1 MTMGKF
7 IKGEFYTMRKIT
19 SLIGSVVLFF
29 AILSSSAQVTEVR
42 AVGKVTVSNIQL
54 SQTSTSNNKSEKLT
68 FNYRAVGYS
77 KGDMFTVSVDKPL
90 TLKPVVSFPLLTADK
105 VAVAIC
111 RVEQAKQVV
120 CTFNEKISPIVEG
133 MIELSADFYEAAR
146 EQKHVT
152 PVRILVDNVEN
163 IHYVDVDGQPIKTPL
178 PIFKSS
184 EQLDK
189 DTILSVVKLNQKKQ
203 NLTNVHIVDKPD
215 ASLQVDL
222 STIKVYEVT
231 FDKFGEVTS
240 QQDVTSSFAPSVL
253 ENGFEMQMGD
263 VFQNGKSYAI
273 EYHVK
278 IMNQN
283 VNFWENRAT
292 ITADQITNETFTSS
306 LKKEDGRGTANGIGG
321 VIEVRKED
329 SKTREVLEGATFS
342 VVDTTGAVVEEITT
356 DQMGVAKTKKILD
369 FGTYFLIETKSP
381 KNHVLDAQPHVVTID
396 ENTPNHLA
404 QLTVQNRYAAGKIEI
419 VKRDAMTQECL
430 EGAEFDVR
438 DENGS
443 VVEHIITDEFGVAIT
458 KELPFAKYEIIETKA
473 PLGYLADMPKQRI
486 ELINEYMKLNVTNA
500 KNTIPNPP
508 QPLVVVEVD
517 PPYGVKLPSPSR
529 VELLPDTGKHF

>member
-1 MTMGKF
+1 
-7 IKGEFYTMRKIT
+7 MRKIT

-29 AILSSSAQVTEVR
+29 AIFSSSAQVTEVR

-68 FNYRAVGYS
+68 FNYRAIGYA
-77 KGDMFTVSVDKPL
+77 KGDTFTVSVDKPL
-90 TLKPVVSFPLLTADK
+90 TLKPIVSFPLLTVDQ
-105 VAVAIC
+105 VAVAMC
-111 RVEQAKQVV
+111 KVEQAKQVV

-133 MIELSADFYEAAR
+133 MIELSANFYETAR

-152 PVRILVDNVEN
+152 PVRILVDNVEK

-189 DTILSVVKLNQKKQ
+189 DTILSVVKLNQMKQ

-215 ASLQVDL
+215 TSLQVDL

-240 QQDVTSSFAPSVL
+240 QQDVTSSFTPSVFD
-253 ENGFEMQMGD
+253 NGFEMQMGD
-263 VFQNGKSYAI
+263 VFQGGKSYAI

-278 IMNQN
+278 IINHN
-283 VNFWENRAT
+283 VNSWGNRAT

-329 SKTREVLEGATFS
+329 SKTKEALEGAMFNI
-342 VVDTTGAVVEEITT
+342 VDASGAVVEEITT
-356 DQMGVAKTKKILD
+356 DQTGVAKTKKILD
-369 FGTYFLIETKSP
+369 FGTYFLIETKAP
-381 KNHVLDAQPHVVTID
+381 KNHVLDTQPYAVTID
-396 ENTPNHLA
+396 DKTPNHLA
-404 QLTVQNRYAAGKIEI
+404 QLTVQNRYATGKIEI
-419 VKRDAMTQECL
+419 VKHDAVTQDCL
-430 EGAEFDVR
+430 AGAEFDVK
-438 DENGS
+438 DEGGI
-443 VVEHIITDEFGVAIT
+443 VVEHLITDKFGVAIT
-458 KELPFAKYEIIETKA
+458 GDLPFGNYEITETKS
-473 PLGYLADMPKQRI
+473 PVGYLADMPIQKI
-486 ELINEYMKLNVTNA
+486 KLINEHVKVSVTNT
-500 KNTIPNPP
+500 KNTIPDPSRPN
-508 QPLVVVEVD
+508 VVIEVD
-517 PPYGVKLPSPSR
+517 PPQEVKLPSPSR